1 LQPGVEVSRVTK
13 TETMREWELFISPKL
28 VAMGLV
34 FFGLVLFLASDYLA
48 GPGESFKAVR
58 LGLLAQIAAVTTW
71 LLSGWQ
77 LKAAR
82 WFLLMAVALVVLT
95 GVFWLEPN
103 VFLSLLVIPVAVAA
117 ILNGLTAA
125 TVIAMVESVSLLVIT
140 QFAAIEADPGAVVM
154 MLMAIWTMVGIMFA
168 IYHPLHDITHWSWTN
183 FSRARDLL
191 EEVRDRKVELQQALD
206 DLAHAYRELD
216 LLNER
221 VNVMRLAAEE
231 AQAAKTAFVAKVSHE
246 FRTPLNMIIGLTDV
260 LMNTPEIY
268 GEELPPPLMEDLMI
282 VQRNCEHLSKMV
294 NDILDLSQTE
304 VGRLTLHREWT
315 NLGQEIESALTI
327 VRPLLEKKELT
338 LQVAIPVDLPPV
350 YCDRTRISQVVLNL
364 VSNAARFTD
373 QGGVTVSAYRQEQYV
388 VVNITDTGPGVLPED
403 TQRIFEPFWQGKTN
417 PWREQ
422 KGSGLGLSISKQFV
436 EMHGGQMWLESPASP
451 SLPIVDFGISIGV
464 SEPKSEIGNPK
475 SKIPMGGPGSTFS
488 FKLPISPPA
497 SPSPTAARWVNPD
510 WVWHERTSQAKLP
523 QLPYKQ
529 RILICD
535 DTADLYRQLTH
546 CSDEIEFIKTDS
558 VEQAIH
564 EAQTVPAHAVIIN
577 VAAIA
582 NAPLLVEQARK
593 ELPDTPIITGNFPS
607 YTHQVFEAG
616 ATHYLIKPIMR
627 ADLEKTLKA
636 LDKPIQSVLIADDD
650 PDLHRLLKRMLL
662 MFDPTLKVITVSSGE
677 QALTQLRQS
686 QPDLMLIDLT
696 MPTIDGWQTL
706 AQKKQDETIKDI
718 PAIVISAQNPAS
730 RPLTSPTL
738 AVTIETGISV
748 DKFLRGSLELST
760 LLLKPEGEL
769 DRAPQ

>member
-1 LQPGVEVSRVTK
+1 MTK
-13 TETMREWELFISPKL
+13 TETMREWELFISPRL
-28 VAMGLV
+28 AAIGLV

-48 GPGESFKAVR
+48 GPGEAFKAVR

-71 LLSGWQ
+71 LLSGWW
-77 LKAAR
+77 LIKAAR
-82 WFLLMAVALVVLT
+82 WFLTMMIVVIVLI
-95 GVFWLEPN
+95 GVFWLEPK

-117 ILNGLTAA
+117 ILNGLIT
-125 TVIAMVESVSLLVIT
+125 AMVT
-140 QFAAIEADPGAVVM
+140 AAIESIFLLIIPQLVLIEVAPGAVVM
-154 MLMAIWTMVGIMFA
+154 MLVAIWIMVGIMFVT
-168 IYHPLHDITHWSWTN
+168 YHPLQDITHWSWTN

-260 LMNTPEIY
+260 LMDTPEIY
-268 GEELPPPLMEDLMI
+268 GEELSPSLREDLMI

-327 VRPLLEKKELT
+327 VRPLLAKKELT
-338 LQVAIPVDLPPV
+338 LQVAIPVDLPQV

-436 EMHGGQMWLESPASP
+436 EMHGGQMWLESPASIF
-451 SLPIVDFGISIGV
+451 SAVATGG
-464 SEPKSEIGNPK
+464 EAK
-475 SKIPMGGPGSTFS
+475 GGPGSTFS
-488 FKLPISPPA
+488 FKLPVSSPA
-497 SPSPTAARWVNPD
+497 SPSPTAARWVNQE
-510 WVWHERTSQAKLP
+510 WVWHERISQAKLP

-529 RILICD
+529 RILVCD
-535 DTADLYRQLTH
+535 DTTDLYQQLTH

-558 VEQAIH
+558 MEQAIH
-564 EAQTVPAHAVIIN
+564 EAKTIPAHAVIVN
-577 VAAIA
+577 VAANPDSA
-582 NAPLLVEQARK
+582 LLVEQARR
-593 ELPDTPIITGNFPS
+593 ELPDTPIITGSFPS
-607 YTHQVFEAG
+607 YTHQMFEAG
-616 ATHYLIKPIMR
+616 ATHYLVKPIMR
-627 ADLEKTLKA
+627 ADLEKTLTA
-636 LDKPIQSVLIADDD
+636 VDRPIRSVLIADDD
-650 PDLHRLLKRMLL
+650 PDLRQLLKRMLL
-662 MFDPTLKVITVSSGE
+662 MFDPSLKVITVSSGE
-677 QALTQLRQS
+677 QALAQLRQS

-718 PAIVISAQNPAS
+718 PAIVISAQDPTS

-748 DKFLRGSLELST
+748 DKFLRSSLELST